1 MCPHTTIYVSSY
13 YHIFARMHIT
23 LALFPASKKNNGK
36 LRAKK
41 KKWEMASSGEG
52 DVLGRGAGADPSLS
66 AALAERIRGSTGVQR
81 AGFVV
86 L

>member
-1 MCPHTTIYVSSY
+1 MCPHAY
-13 YHIFARMHIT
+13 YSVT
-23 LALFPASKKNNGK
+23 LPLKQKTNGK

-41 KKWEMASSGEG
+41 KKWEMASSSEG
-52 DVLGRGAGADPSLS
+52 DVHGGGAGADPSLS
-66 AALAERIRGSTGVQR
+66 AALAERIKGSTGVQR

>member
-1 MCPHTTIYVSSY
+1 MHT
-13 YHIFARMHIT
+13 T
-23 LALFPASKKNNGK
+23 LALFPASKKGKK
-36 LRAKK
+36 LRASCARKK

-81 AGFVV
+81 AGVVV